1 MLTLDT
7 NLKLNNATTQYAGYD
22 FNSMV
27 NFNGVQLAASE
38 NGIFELGGAS
48 DDGANIDAYFEPVV
62 SDIGTMHPKRMRYL
76 YIEMRAG
83 GDLTAGISVD
93 GGAQQE
99 FQLEGSAM
107 VPRRYRVAIPR
118 SLHGCYWKYQI
129 RNVNGADFSVDSLN
143 GIFIFRNHGI
153 PQSP

>member
-7 NLKLNNATTQYAGYD
+7 NLKLKAATTQYTNYD

-27 NFNGVQLAASE
+27 NFNGRQLAASE

-48 DDGANIDAYFEPVV
+48 DDGLNIDAWFEPVV
-62 SDIGTMHPKRMRYL
+62 SDIGTMHPKRMRYF
-76 YIEMRAG
+76 YIEMKAG
-83 GDLTAGISVD
+83 GDLVAQIGVD
-93 GGAQQE
+93 GGASQN
-99 FQLEGSAM
+99 FQLAGSGM

-118 SLHGCYWKYQI
+118 SLNGCYWKYQI